1 VGDEAPLGER
11 FAALYREHYGLVL
24 SMMEHR
30 LDDRATAE
38 DLASEVFAL
47 AWKRMNEGQDLT
59 IPWVYQAARNL
70 IGNEYQR
77 RARQASF
84 IDKVGTH
91 TDFVDERMEDLAPAA
106 EVRQRLRKLPEEE
119 RELIYMAH
127 WDELTG
133 AEIAEVL
140 GCSTASARK
149 RLERA
154 RKAAIAELID
164 LMNLVEDPHG

>member
-1 VGDEAPLGER
+1 
-11 FAALYREHYGLVL
+11 
-24 SMMEHR
+24 
-30 LDDRATAE
+30 
-38 DLASEVFAL
+38 
-47 AWKRMNEGQDLT
+47 
-59 IPWVYQAARNL
+59 
-70 IGNEYQR
+70 
-77 RARQASF
+77 
-84 IDKVGTH
+84 
-91 TDFVDERMEDLAPAA
+91 
-106 EVRQRLRKLPEEE
+106 
-119 RELIYMAH
+119 MAH